1 MKLAEKIS
9 TGQTGTPL
17 HNTYPIY
24 KDMFDNNVI
33 FSYRGLVTSDLV
45 TSVLSIMEERMEEEK
60 QSRKMSKKVF
70 NVMVEC
76 LTNVYLDELKTSL
89 GYDPSA
95 LLLIKRVAG
104 LYIVTTGSYIPT
116 SSISDLK
123 KFIDKIN
130 GLDVNELKALYQELL
145 AQGEPVSSGLT
156 RLGIIDLAR
165 KSRNRLIYQFKY
177 ENEHY
182 SFFTLESQINYLS
195 L

>member
-17 HNTYPIY
+17 HSTYPIY

-45 TSVLSIMEERMEEEK
+45 TSVLGIMEERMEEEK

-116 SSISDLK
+116 ASISDLK

-130 GLDVNELKALYQELL
+130 GMDVNELKALYQELL

-182 SFFTLESQINYLS
+182 SFFTLESQINYLN

>member
-9 TGQTGTPL
+9 TGQSGTPL

-24 KDMFDNNVI
+24 KDMYDNNVI

-45 TSVLSIMEERMEEEK
+45 TSVLGIMEERMEEEK

-76 LTNVYLDELKTSL
+76 LTNVYLDELKTDL

-116 SSISDLK
+116 DSIPELK

-130 GLDVNELKALYQELL
+130 GLDAVQLKALYQELL
-145 AQGEPVSSGLT
+145 SQGEPVTSGLT